1 MIMMGVDEEYRGRKI
16 ATNLIQ
22 MCFKIARLAGCD
34 AAYVTATNKFT
45 RKIFNNQGMEEFRSV
60 EWDKIE
66 FEGQFPCVGK
76 DLGSDQIS
84 SHVLR
89 LQQVPTQ

>member
-34 AAYVTATNKFT
+34 ATYVTATNKFT
-45 RKIFNNQGMEEFRSV
+45 RKIFNNQV
-60 EWDKIE
+60 K
-66 FEGQFPCVGK
+66 
-76 DLGSDQIS
+76 
-84 SHVLR
+84 
-89 LQQVPTQ
+89 